1 MLNSSESQRVS
12 STPARLPAN
21 SSAQAVKIS
30 PPAMMRR
37 LGMKE
42 SFFACAFLSLYVA
55 LYLGA
60 GFLSLAAIEWLWTE
74 LFA

>member
-1 MLNSSESQRVS
+1 MPDRV
-12 STPARLPAN
+12 PA
-21 SSAQAVKIS
+21 SGFAQIAKSS
-30 PPAMMRR
+30 PPAILRR
-37 LGMKE
+37 LGMKD

-74 LFA
+74 LFT

>member
-1 MLNSSESQRVS
+1 
-12 STPARLPAN
+12 
-21 SSAQAVKIS
+21 
-30 PPAMMRR
+30 
-37 LGMKE
+37 MKD

-74 LFA
+74 LFT